1 MVAER
6 RHIPVLV
13 AEVVYALSV
22 RAGLSYID
30 CTVGAGGHAEAILR
44 SGEGTARLLGI
55 DADPEAISLAR
66 ERLAS
71 WKNGVTLVRGNF
83 SELGVIARDNGF
95 IPSDGILF
103 DLGISSMQLGEAGR
117 GFSFQYDAPLD
128 MRFDP
133 SHTRTASD
141 VVNGLPERDLADLIF
156 RYGEERRSRQ
166 IARAIVKERPVTTS
180 RQLAKVIESVV
191 PTRRGK
197 MHVATRT
204 FQALRIAVNDELQAL
219 ESGLS
224 QALEVLRP
232 GGRMVVISFHSLEDR
247 IVKQFMRTEGKGCI
261 CPPRIPSCICGRSP
275 SLRLLFSKAIKP
287 SEQEVKAN
295 PRSRSARL
303 RAAEA
308 LST

>member
-1 MVAER
+1 MVADR

-44 SGEGTARLLGI
+44 SGKGTARLLGI

-71 WKNGVTLVRGNF
+71 CKNGVTLVQGNF
-83 SELGVIARDNGF
+83 SELGAIARDNGF

-133 SHTRTASD
+133 SQTRTASD

-247 IVKQFMRTEGKGCI
+247 IVKQFMRTESKGCI

-308 LST
+308 LSD